1 MHNYFELFQEN
12 RGFGILYPPFTPFN
26 ELDLKSKKK
35 EAAQVAMQTLQKCGC
50 SAVKLFCE
58 TGTFIVNPRFFIPL
72 APDSWL
78 HRRKWR
84 LQALGCILNLR
95 VYILWYLLWITCEEI
110 QKKKWIKQS
119 KTFWISSVQNL
130 KLRVIGIM
138 DEFTCIQNV
147 WWSLSSH
154 LSFQNKN
161 KELQY
166 GVRQSASVKLY
177 ICVFSGCRRNY

>member
-1 MHNYFELFQEN
+1 MHNYFELFHEN

-26 ELDLKSKKK
+26 EFDLKSKKE
-35 EAAQVAMQTLQKCGC
+35 EAAQVAMQTLQKCDC

-58 TGTFIVNPRFFIPL
+58 TGIFIVNPRSVIPL
-72 APDSWL
+72 VPDSCL

-138 DEFTCIQNV
+138 GEFTCIQNV
-147 WWSLSSH
+147 CWSLSSH